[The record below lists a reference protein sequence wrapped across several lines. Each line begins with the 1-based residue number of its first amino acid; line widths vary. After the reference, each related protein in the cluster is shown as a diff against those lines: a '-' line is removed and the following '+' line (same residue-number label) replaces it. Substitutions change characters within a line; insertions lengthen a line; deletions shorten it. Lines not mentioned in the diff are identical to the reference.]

1 MVNNNANS
9 RLRLLLLLH
18 VVAARIVSALPPLF
32 VLNIVLARLQPKA
45 HGVQRKAITQLYT
58 PIEIRRTDT
67 VVGKVAAH
75 GCCCSRRK
83 NAREK
88 RATSRMERQAHNTHT
103 LAHWHTGSNMRQQLQ
118 CYYRFVLLN
127 ARDKPLPRRPQ
138 AHALE
143 PSDCKPPACN
153 SARVTKG
160 GCRPRCSCD
169 KK

>member
-9 RLRLLLLLH
+9 RLPFRAIFCG
-18 VVAARIVSALPPLF
+18 VCTRIVSALPPLF

-45 HGVQRKAITQLYT
+45 HGVQCKAITQLYL

-88 RATSRMERQAHNTHT
+88 RATSRMQRQAHNTHT
-103 LAHWHTGSNMRQQLQ
+103 LAHWHTGSNMRQQLLPL
-118 CYYRFVLLN
+118 CAFKC
-127 ARDKPLPRRPQ
+127 ARQVSAPT
-138 AHALE
+138 
-143 PSDCKPPACN
+143 PSSPCFGAQRLQTACLQF
-153 SARVTKG
+153 SARYKG
-160 GCRPRCSCD
+160 RLSSTLLL
-169 KK
+169 

>member
-9 RLRLLLLLH
+9 RLPFRAIFLWRVYAH
-18 VVAARIVSALPPLF
+18 CFSAAAAF
-32 VLNIVLARLQPKA
+32 VLNIVLAQLQPKA
-45 HGVQRKAITQLYT
+45 HGVQRKAITQLYS

-103 LAHWHTGSNMRQQLQ
+103 LAHWQQ
-118 CYYRFVLLN
+118 
-127 ARDKPLPRRPQ
+127 
-138 AHALE
+138 HA
-143 PSDCKPPACN
+143 AAV
-153 SARVTKG
+153 SAAL
-160 GCRPRCSCD
+160 CF
-169 KK
+169 